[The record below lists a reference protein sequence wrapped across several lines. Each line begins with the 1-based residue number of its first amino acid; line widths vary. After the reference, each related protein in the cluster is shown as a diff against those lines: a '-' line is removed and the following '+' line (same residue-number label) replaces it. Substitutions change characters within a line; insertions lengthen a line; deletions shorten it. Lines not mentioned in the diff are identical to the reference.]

1 MKGCCPRSD
10 YWWSMAGLWGIIL
23 LTAFFPPVSTLV
35 FVAAIPLTVQ
45 RLHDTGKNGSW
56 LAGALA
62 VIFTTRIA
70 ARLLGAY
77 LPAAIAMTCIS
88 VMALCGLVYL
98 LCQDKY
104 SQYSKCLKQNENRI
118 IKLKKTGKNN
128 ETGRNGHLVGCSFQ
142 PTFLCSRNHL

>member
-1 MKGCCPRSD
+1 MLNFKEKEMKRFSFYMHCLKEGLLRVWRNKFNMKGCCPRSD

-23 LTAFFPPVSTLV
+23 LTAFFPPISILV
-35 FVAAIPLTVQ
+35 FTATIPLTVQ

-70 ARLLGAY
+70 ARLLGAC
-77 LPAAIAMTCIS
+77 LPATIAMTCIS

-98 LCQDKY
+98 LCQG
-104 SQYSKCLKQNENRI
+104 SIPNTVNS
-118 IKLKKTGKNN
+118 
-128 ETGRNGHLVGCSFQ
+128 
-142 PTFLCSRNHL
+142 